1 MKDPFHTNVN
11 IKAGDCRAFIN
22 QLSLSIRGKIFV
34 VWDNLR
40 CHKSKKVYDYL
51 DSQHRIS
58 CFYFPPYAPELN
70 PVEYVWSYLKSSPLS
85 NFAPKNFDE
94 LSEKSKSAFHH
105 LKYKHRLL
113 TSLVKHS
120 PIPFFD

>member
-1 MKDPFHTNVN
+1 MQ
-11 IKAGDCRAFIN
+11 AGYVSTHVTVLQYLTGVPASAESPADISGICN
-22 QLSLSIRGKIFV
+22 
-34 VWDNLR
+34 
-40 CHKSKKVYDYL
+40 YL